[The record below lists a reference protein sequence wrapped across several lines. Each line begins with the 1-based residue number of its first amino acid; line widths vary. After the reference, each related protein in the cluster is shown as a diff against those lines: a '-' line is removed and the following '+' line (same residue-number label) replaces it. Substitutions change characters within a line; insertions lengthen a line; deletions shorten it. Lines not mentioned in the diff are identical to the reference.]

1 MRRAAREDRGVEIG
15 GNRHVPTGHAH
26 NWPKLIFEKLRE
38 FQVRHVT
45 YVPDTGHAQL
55 IELCQAADG
64 MEPTVLTTEE
74 EGIGILAGAWLG
86 GERGVLLM
94 QSSGVGN
101 CINTLSLAKVCSFP
115 LLMIVSMRGEWG
127 EANPWQV
134 PMGQITAENLRLA
147 GVIVYEVTDPEAA
160 APAVEAAARIAFNGG
175 LIVAVLLSQR
185 MLGAKLF
192 KD

>member
-64 MEPTVLTTEE
+64 TSPT
-74 EGIGILAGAWLG
+74 
-86 GERGVLLM
+86 
-94 QSSGVGN
+94 
-101 CINTLSLAKVCSFP
+101 
-115 LLMIVSMRGEWG
+115 
-127 EANPWQV
+127 
-134 PMGQITAENLRLA
+134 
-147 GVIVYEVTDPEAA
+147 
-160 APAVEAAARIAFNGG
+160 PAMHN
-175 LIVAVLLSQR
+175 
-185 MLGAKLF
+185 
-192 KD
+192 